1 MADLFIR
8 DLANRVDSSYLLQD
22 STNESQDETNLDDR
36 LLELVDKHKDL
47 QKCITPDGP
56 GNGITTR
63 AKVGSEGGSSPNP
76 GSGPITRALHE
87 GGTSPNPITRAL
99 HEGGFSPNP
108 GGGMTTLALG
118 EEGISPKPPESD
130 PGNGMTTLALGEEGI
145 SPKPPEYPKPP
156 VCPMPPTNPGGG
168 PTTRA
173 MNEGGSSPNPGGGIT
188 TLMMGEEGISPKPP
202 ESDPVSGTYIPVTD
216 CPIYKSES

>member
-118 EEGISPKPPESD
+118 EEGISPKPPE
-130 PGNGMTTLALGEEGI
+130 
-145 SPKPPEYPKPP
+145 YPKPP